1 MAQTIL
7 QNDVKAFVSHDTTV
21 EDKSSTAG
29 ELGIKPKVHFSLL
42 GAIGVQYSV
51 TSAPIAIGAYMSLA
65 IGLGGSP
72 AYFWGFFM
80 VGFFQ
85 LLVCLATAELASAIP
100 HCSGP
105 AYWAIALADR
115 KYARSLG
122 YIMGWLTNAGWFL
135 VSSACTLYP
144 AQLTMG
150 LVQAAYPDFT
160 AKSWQTYL
168 IYVCF
173 ALLYLFFNLPII
185 FRSVNLLLR
194 IVVVAV
200 NGTAIY
206 LMIALLVR
214 TQHKQTAHF
223 VFAEFT
229 NESGWAS
236 DGLVFFL
243 ALLPAVGCLSAF
255 DNATHLTDELEN
267 PQKQVPQ
274 VIIGSFLMSYL
285 TTLPM
290 IVVYQF
296 CNIEPESLLAAP
308 GNQPFIQ
315 LMQNAFRSF
324 AMTALGTSMIIFC
337 FFIAGTAALISWS
350 RLYWSFSAQ
359 GALPFSITM
368 SKLSSR
374 DALPINAL
382 CWNTVLICGIGAI
395 SIGST
400 TAMNALLG
408 AANLCLLSA
417 FAIVFGLLLYRGRK
431 VLDPERWFNLG
442 RWGDLIVWTSL
453 IWVIFISVMFCFP
466 LYLPVTAEVMNWTSL
481 VFAGVLI
488 LAGAYWLCVYSR
500 RGIVGE

>member
-1 MAQTIL
+1 MAQIIL

-21 EDKSSTAG
+21 EDKSSTGG

-80 VGFFQ
+80 VGLFQ

-100 HCSGP
+100 HCS
-105 AYWAIALADR
+105 
-115 KYARSLG
+115 
-122 YIMGWLTNAGWFL
+122 
-135 VSSACTLYP
+135 
-144 AQLTMG
+144 
-150 LVQAAYPDFT
+150 
-160 AKSWQTYL
+160 
-168 IYVCF
+168 
-173 ALLYLFFNLPII
+173 
-185 FRSVNLLLR
+185 
-194 IVVVAV
+194 
-200 NGTAIY
+200 
-206 LMIALLVR
+206 
-214 TQHKQTAHF
+214 AHF

-285 TTLPM
+285 TTIPM

-382 CWNTVLICGIGAI
+382 CWNTVLICAIGAI

-417 FAIVFGLLLYRGRK
+417 FAIVFGLMLYRGRK

-442 RWGDLIVWTSL
+442 RWGDLIVWASL